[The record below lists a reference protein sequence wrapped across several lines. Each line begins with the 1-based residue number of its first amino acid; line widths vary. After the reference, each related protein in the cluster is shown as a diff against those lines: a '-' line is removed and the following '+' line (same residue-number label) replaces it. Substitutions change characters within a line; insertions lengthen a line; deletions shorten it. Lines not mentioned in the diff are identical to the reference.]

1 MFFTEVRRISGSAE
15 TTAAMSSRE
24 RPAPESRARI
34 ASGLEA
40 GLMREEE
47 SSSDGLLCAL
57 DKSRNAFLTPRG
69 LGLGR
74 GRRTRRGSPQG
85 RGDDG
90 GGGGEEAARAA
101 VDGGG

>member
-1 MFFTEVRRISGSAE
+1 MFFTEARRISGSAE

-40 GLMREEE
+40 ELMREEE

-57 DKSRNAFLTPRG
+57 DNSWNAFLDTSRAWAGARPQDA
-69 LGLGR
+69 
-74 GRRTRRGSPQG
+74 TR
-85 RGDDG
+85 
-90 GGGGEEAARAA
+90 
-101 VDGGG
+101 